1 MLNPKNKTNEQI
13 YRNRNGL
20 PDTKN
25 KGRGKMAEGDY
36 EGWTSGQK
44 IAKFKMQH
52 LAEGIGCM
60 FYSKFIWSIIYRY
73 IE

>member
-1 MLNPKNKTNEQI
+1 MLNPENKTNEQI

-25 KGRGKMAEGDY
+25 KGKGKMAEGDY

-44 IAKFKMQH
+44 IAKLQDAAFGRGNRIH
-52 LAEGIGCM
+52 IL
-60 FYSKFIWSIIYRY
+60 
-73 IE
+73 